1 MNQYE
6 INTAQNVTIKLVI
19 ANMGDRILAAM
30 IDLGIMGG
38 YLILWGYIISKLEK
52 SFRSDLYSPTF
63 WVELCCLAP
72 VCLYSLGF
80 EYFMN
85 GQTPGKRIRKVRVVR
100 MDGESLTFGNCIIR
114 WIFRLVDIWFD
125 SGSVAIVAAT
135 FSKSHQRLG
144 DMVAGTILINTR
156 PQTELHLSK
165 YADLSSA
172 DAVCFPQ
179 VERLQFKDMEVVSEA
194 LGLYYELDNFDYV
207 QQVASKLKTILEIV
221 PEMDDLSFVKRVVTD
236 YNILHQAPLN

>member
-6 INTAQNVTIKLVI
+6 INTAQNVTLKLTI

-30 IDLGIMGG
+30 IDLGILTG
-38 YLILWGYIISKLEK
+38 YLFLFYLIEQNYLLDAFSKDFIWYARAIFILPL
-52 SFRSDLYSPTF
+52 
-63 WVELCCLAP
+63 
-72 VCLYSLGF
+72 CLYSLGF

-85 GQTPGKRIRKVRVVR
+85 GQTPGKRIRKVKVVR

-114 WIFRLVDIWFD
+114 WLFRLVDIWFD

-156 PQTELHLSK
+156 PQTDLHLSK
-165 YADLSSA
+165 YADLSAS

-207 QQVASKLKTILEIV
+207 QQVATKLKAILEIV
-221 PEMDDLSFVKRVVTD
+221 PEMDDLSFVKRVLTD
-236 YNILHQAPLN
+236 YNLLHQAPLN

>member
-6 INTAQNVTIKLVI
+6 ISTAQNVTLKLTI

-30 IDLGIMGG
+30 IDLGILSG
-38 YLILWGYIISKLEK
+38 YLSLIWYVESTVRITTYSLE
-52 SFRSDLYSPTF
+52 F
-63 WVELCCLAP
+63 WIEMFFLLPA
-72 VCLYSLGF
+72 CLYSLAF
-80 EYFMN
+80 EFFMD
-85 GQTPGKRIRKVRVVR
+85 GQTPGKRIRKVKVVR

-114 WIFRLVDIWFD
+114 WLFRLVDIWFD

-165 YADLSSA
+165 YADLSST

-207 QQVASKLKTILEIV
+207 QQVAKKLKALLEIV
-221 PEMDDLSFVKRVVTD
+221 PEMDDLSFVKRVLTD

>member
-6 INTAQNVTIKLVI
+6 INTAQNVTLKLTI
-19 ANMGDRILAAM
+19 ANMGDRILATM

-38 YLILWGYIISKLEK
+38 YLFLCYIIVDKILANY
-52 SFRSDLYSPTF
+52 YSLTQIWYIRLLSTVPIYF
-63 WVELCCLAP
+63 
-72 VCLYSLGF
+72 YSLGF

-85 GQTPGKRIRKVRVVR
+85 GQTPGKMIRKVRVVR

-114 WIFRLVDIWFD
+114 WLFRLVDIWFD

-165 YADLSSA
+165 YAVLSAS

-207 QQVASKLKTILEIV
+207 QQVATKLKAILEVV
-221 PEMDDLSFVKRVVTD
+221 PEMDDLTFVKRVVTD
-236 YNILHQAPLN
+236 YNLINRVPTVG